1 MKNMINTEKPKVTK
15 PWSKEMYDWNDS
27 VSDLMKAEIKVQIE
41 SNKNDFDKLN
51 ELITLCGGIRCGD
64 GFTTEDV
71 YNDCLMELENVQN
84 YWLNEE
90 WDYSVK
96 KGIVTDCVNIEFV
109 GY

>member
-15 PWSKEMYDWNDS
+15 PWSSEMYDWNDK
-27 VSDLMKAEIKVQIE
+27 VSELMKAEIKIQIE
-41 SNKNDFDKLN
+41 KNKDDFDKLN
-51 ELITLCGGIRCGD
+51 ELVTLCGGIKFGD
-64 GFTTEDV
+64 GYEIEELYDE
-71 YNDCLMELENVQN
+71 CLKELENVQN

-96 KGIVTDCVNIEFV
+96 KGIVTDCIKIDFV